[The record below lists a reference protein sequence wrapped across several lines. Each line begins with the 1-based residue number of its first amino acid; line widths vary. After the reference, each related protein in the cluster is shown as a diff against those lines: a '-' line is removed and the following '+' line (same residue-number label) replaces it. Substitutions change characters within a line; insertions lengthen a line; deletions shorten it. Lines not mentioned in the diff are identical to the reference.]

1 MKALVFDAGPI
12 ISFAINNLLWLI
24 PELKKR
30 FGGEFYITEA
40 VQKELGEVP
49 LKSKKGK
56 FEAIQVQQLIENDV
70 IKVLNDSKIKK
81 RAKQL
86 ADIANSC
93 FFVHKHKMQ
102 AVHAGEMET
111 LAAAIEL
118 GIDVIVVDER
128 VTRMFIERP
137 LEIERRFER
146 KLHSDVKVDKGKL
159 RKFHSLVKHLKLI
172 RSIELATI
180 AYEHGLLDRYLVKI
194 PNAKKILIE
203 SVLWALKLNGC
214 SITDDEIETIIRVVK
229 K

>member
-12 ISFAINNLLWLI
+12 ISLTINNLLWLI

-30 FGGEFYITEA
+30 FGGEFYITNA
-40 VQKELGEVP
+40 VKKELVETP
-49 LKSKKGK
+49 LKSKKFK
-56 FEAIQVQQLIENDV
+56 FEAIQVQQLIEND
-70 IKVLNDSKIKK
+70 ILKIISDSKIKK
-81 RAKQL
+81 KAEKL
-86 ADIANSC
+86 ANLANSC
-93 FFVHKHKMQ
+93 FFVHNHKMK

-118 GIDVIVVDER
+118 DIEVIVVDER

-137 LEIERRFER
+137 LEIERRFEK

-159 RKFHSLVKHLKLI
+159 RKFHSLVSHLKLI
-172 RSIELATI
+172 RSIELATV

-214 SITDDEIETIIRVVK
+214 SITDEEIEDIVRTVNK
-229 K
+229 